1 MSEAFLLC
9 MAGVAGFEPAPTV
22 LETGMLAVD
31 TIPLR
36 KHYCIMNPLEC
47 KFKLLRIF
55 KY

>member
-1 MSEAFLLC
+1 MLC

-36 KHYCIMNPLEC
+36 KNYCII
-47 KFKLLRIF
+47 KSKL
-55 KY
+55 YDV